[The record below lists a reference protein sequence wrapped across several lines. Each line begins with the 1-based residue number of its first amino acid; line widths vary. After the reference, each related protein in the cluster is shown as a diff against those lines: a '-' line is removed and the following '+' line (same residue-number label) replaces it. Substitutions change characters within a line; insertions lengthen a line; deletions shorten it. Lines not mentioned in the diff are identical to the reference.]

1 MNTAITVIYLLAV
14 PLAVMMLAKRWSW
27 IEKVSPLTVL
37 YLIGLAV
44 ANIIPADNGIF
55 NIDTATNTLFSNIAV
70 PLAIPLMLMGCD
82 TGHWQIGKAF
92 KVFLSGLL
100 AVLIVTIAGFFIF
113 QPAEHSADSYKG
125 FAQVCAVA
133 TGIYTG
139 GIPNM
144 GAIKQAVGM
153 PHQTYLYI
161 TSYDLIVTGAYL
173 VFIILFGKT
182 VFRRLLPPVAAAA
195 DSAHPDKEAATA
207 AAADAAPHPDKKAA
221 TAADADAKVNPFD
234 RQHRKATLIAIALTL
249 AIAAISYL
257 VSLWSS
263 SDGEPNMTVLILL
276 LTTLAIGASFLP
288 PVKSQQQSF
297 DLGLYCVYVFC
308 LSIAT
313 ACNIR
318 EMDIA
323 GSLPILYYLGFIIV
337 GSLVLQ
343 ILFAKLLKIDGD
355 SVMVCSVA
363 LVNSP
368 PFVPLAAALLNNKNI
383 VVLGITIGLLGYML
397 GNYLSI
403 GIYHLLLSIA

>member
-1 MNTAITVIYLLAV
+1 MNTIITILYLLGI
-14 PLAVMMLAKRWSW
+14 PLLVMQLAKRWSW
-27 IEKVSPLTVL
+27 IDKVSPMTVL
-37 YLIGLAV
+37 YLIGLAA
-44 ANIIPADNGIF
+44 ANLIPAENGIF
-55 NIDTATNTLFSNIAV
+55 NIDTGTNTLFSNIAV
-70 PLAIPLMLMGCD
+70 PLAIPLMLMGCN
-82 TGHWQIGKAF
+82 TKGWQVGKAI
-92 KVFLSGLL
+92 KVFLSGIVS
-100 AVLIVTIAGFFIF
+100 VLIVTVIGFFIF
-113 QPAEHSADSYKG
+113 QPSDHTPESYKG

-161 TSYDLIVTGAYL
+161 TSYDLIVTGIYL

-182 VFRRLLPPVAAAA
+182 VFRKLLPARGDHDTLQSE
-195 DSAHPDKEAATA
+195 DSTTE
-207 AAADAAPHPDKKAA
+207 
-221 TAADADAKVNPFD
+221 KVNPFD
-234 RQHRKATLIAIALTL
+234 RSHYKSSLL
-249 AIAAISYL
+249 AIAITLVIAALSYG
-257 VSLWSS
+257 VSLLAS

-276 LTTLAIGASFLP
+276 LTTLAIAASFLP
-288 PVKSQQQSF
+288 PMKEQQHSF

-313 ACNIR
+313 ACNVR

-323 GSLPILYYLGFIIV
+323 GSLPILYYLGFIIL

-343 ILFAKLLKIDGD
+343 FLFARLLKIDGD

-363 LVNSP
+363 LINSP

-383 VVLGITIGLLGYML
+383 VVLGITVGLLGYML
-397 GNYLSI
+397 GNYLGI
-403 GIYHLLLSIA
+403 GLYHLLLALG

>member
-14 PLAVMMLAKRWSW
+14 PLAVMLLAKRWSW
-27 IEKVSPLTVL
+27 IEKVSPMTVL

-70 PLAIPLMLMGCD
+70 PLVIPLMLMGCD

-100 AVLIVTIAGFFIF
+100 AVFIVTIAGFFIF
-113 QPAEHSADSYKG
+113 QPAGHSADSYKG

-207 AAADAAPHPDKKAA
+207 A
-221 TAADADAKVNPFD
+221 DADAKVNPFD

-288 PVKSQQQSF
+288 PIKSQQQSF

-397 GNYLSI
+397 GNYLGI

>member
-14 PLAVMMLAKRWSW
+14 PLAVMLLAKRWSW
-27 IEKVSPLTVL
+27 IEKVSPMTVL

-113 QPAEHSADSYKG
+113 QPAGHSADSYKG

-173 VFIILFGKT
+173 VFIILFGKA

-195 DSAHPDKEAATA
+195 DSAHPDKE
-207 AAADAAPHPDKKAA
+207 AA

-288 PVKSQQQSF
+288 PIKSQQQSF

-397 GNYLSI
+397 GNYLGI

>member
-14 PLAVMMLAKRWSW
+14 PLAVMLLAKRWSW
-27 IEKVSPLTVL
+27 IEKVSPMTVL

-113 QPAEHSADSYKG
+113 QPPGHSADSYKG

-182 VFRRLLPPVAAAA
+182 VFRRLLPPVAAATA
-195 DSAHPDKEAATA
+195 AAPHPDKEAATA
-207 AAADAAPHPDKKAA
+207 
-221 TAADADAKVNPFD
+221 ADAKVNPFD

-383 VVLGITIGLLGYML
+383 VILGITIGLLGYML
-397 GNYLSI
+397 GNYLGI

>member
-1 MNTAITVIYLLAV
+1 MLTVLYLLAV
-14 PLAVMMLAKRWSW
+14 PYLVVRLSKRWTW
-27 IEKVSPLTVL
+27 IDKVSPMTVL
-37 YLIGLAV
+37 YVIGLAV
-44 ANIIPADNGIF
+44 ANLLPADNGIF
-55 NIDTATNTLFSNIAV
+55 NIDESVNTLFSNIAV

-82 TGHWQIGKAF
+82 TGNWHLGKAL
-92 KVFLSGLL
+92 KVFLSGLT
-100 AVLIVTIAGFFIF
+100 AVLIATIAGFFIF
-113 QPAEHSADSYKG
+113 KPEGDTQG

-173 VFIILFGKT
+173 IFVIFFGKT
-182 VFRRLLPPVAAAA
+182 LFRKLLPNPENPKIRKAENPESRKAEKPESPAKPNPF
-195 DSAHPDKEAATA
+195 DSAHWKSS
-207 AAADAAPHPDKKAA
+207 
-221 TAADADAKVNPFD
+221 
-234 RQHRKATLIAIALTL
+234 LLAIGITVV
-249 AIAAISYL
+249 IAAISYGVSLL
-257 VSLWSS
+257 VSQ
-263 SDGEPNMTVLILL
+263 DGDPNMTVLILL
-276 LTTLAIGASFLP
+276 LTTLAIAASFLP
-288 PVKSQQQSF
+288 PMKRQQHSF

-308 LSIAT
+308 LAIAT
-313 ACNIR
+313 ACNVR

-323 GSLPILYYLGFIIV
+323 GSLLILYYLGFIIL

-363 LVNSP
+363 LINSP

-383 VVLGITIGLLGYML
+383 VVLGITVGLLGYML
-397 GNYLSI
+397 GNYLGI
-403 GIYHLLLSIA
+403 GIYFLLQ

>member
-1 MNTAITVIYLLAV
+1 MNTIITILYLLGI
-14 PLAVMMLAKRWSW
+14 PLLVMQLAKRWSW
-27 IEKVSPLTVL
+27 IDKVSPMTVL
-37 YLIGLAV
+37 YLIGLAA
-44 ANIIPADNGIF
+44 ANLIPTENGIF
-55 NIDTATNTLFSNIAV
+55 NIDTGTNTLFSNIAV
-70 PLAIPLMLMGCD
+70 PLAIPLMLMGCN
-82 TGHWQIGKAF
+82 TKGWQVGKAI
-92 KVFLSGLL
+92 KVFLSGIVS
-100 AVLIVTIAGFFIF
+100 VLIVTVIGFFIF
-113 QPAEHSADSYKG
+113 QPSDHTPESYKG

-161 TSYDLIVTGAYL
+161 TSYDLIVTGIYL

-182 VFRRLLPPVAAAA
+182 VFRKLLPARGN
-195 DSAHPDKEAATA
+195 H
-207 AAADAAPHPDKKAA
+207 DALQAEETTDE
-221 TAADADAKVNPFD
+221 KVNPFD
-234 RQHRKATLIAIALTL
+234 RSHYKSSLL
-249 AIAAISYL
+249 AIAITLVIAALSYG
-257 VSLWSS
+257 VSLLAS

-276 LTTLAIGASFLP
+276 LTTLAIAASFLP
-288 PVKSQQQSF
+288 PMKEQQHSF

-313 ACNIR
+313 ACNVR

-323 GSLPILYYLGFIIV
+323 GSLPILYYLGFIIL

-343 ILFAKLLKIDGD
+343 FLFARLLKIDGD

-363 LVNSP
+363 LINSP

-383 VVLGITIGLLGYML
+383 VVLGITVGLLGYML
-397 GNYLSI
+397 GNYLGI
-403 GIYHLLLSIA
+403 GLYHLLLALG